1 MIRLDIILF
10 YFLYLCKKLKLK
22 KLEKIEK
29 TAANSL
35 DDKRFRKQ
43 YKSKLSRNF
52 HLFYLKKKPPVF
64 ILINERE
71 KIKINLGFWSP
82 FVPNFIEIKRFWF
95 HFPSRERA
103 VTRHLKFIVAS
114 SLIRRKLDVVLITFL
129 FQRK

>member
-1 MIRLDIILF
+1 MGILVIRLDIILF

-52 HLFYLKKKPPVF
+52 HLFYLKK
-64 ILINERE
+64 
-71 KIKINLGFWSP
+71 NLLCLYS
-82 FVPNFIEIKRFWF
+82 
-95 HFPSRERA
+95 
-103 VTRHLKFIVAS
+103 
-114 SLIRRKLDVVLITFL
+114 
-129 FQRK
+129 